1 MMIVPL
7 QALPSQNLQ
16 VPLNGQACALN
27 VYQKGTDIYLDL
39 SVNGRPIQQGKQ
51 CRNRVALVRC
61 AYLGF
66 QGDLVFIDTQG
77 ATDPVYTGFNAN
89 PALARYLLIY
99 LSPTD
104 LPTGLA

>member
-16 VPLNGQACALN
+16 VPLNGQACSLS
-27 VYQKGTDIYLDL
+27 VYQKGSDVYLDL
-39 SVNGRPIQQGKQ
+39 LVNGRPIQQGQQ
-51 CRNRVALVRC
+51 CRNRVLLVRC

-66 QGDLVFIDTQG
+66 QGDLAFVDTQG
-77 ATDPVYTGFNAN
+77 ATDPVYTGFNGN
-89 PALARYLLIY
+89 PSLARYLLVY

-104 LPTGLA
+104 LPEGLT